1 MPTETGG
8 APGSADNALVSEI
21 AQQIPV
27 ETPAVLPG
35 GDTKPAEPPADKTKT
50 IFKDRLQNV
59 AANLFSGGTLKALF
73 GKKLSPEEKAKLK
86 EGVLGLRNFNA
97 SWSRRFK

>member
-21 AQQIPV
+21 AQQVPT
-27 ETPAVLPG
+27 ETPAFLPG
-35 GDTKPAEPPADKTKT
+35 GDTKPTEPSTDKTKA
-50 IFKDRLQNV
+50 IFKDRLQNTV
-59 AANLFSGGTLKALF
+59 SNLFSGGTVKALF
-73 GKKLSPEEKAKLK
+73 GKKLSPEEKQKLK
-86 EGVLGLRNFNA
+86 EGVLGLRNFHA